1 MGRDKALYARG
12 KRGDLVCAMQ
22 TWSPRLWSTN
32 WRASTFVFDKLGR
45 QFMQRCARIRI
56 WRVNETVMGYLRI
69 LTAAVNIIITAEQ
82 HGPRHGLRAAAAVEG
97 KRLHWHGGPRW
108 GR

>member
-32 WRASTFVFDKLGR
+32 WRASTFV
-45 QFMQRCARIRI
+45 
-56 WRVNETVMGYLRI
+56 
-69 LTAAVNIIITAEQ
+69 LTNWAASLCRDV
-82 HGPRHGLRAAAAVEG
+82 PEG
-97 KRLHWHGGPRW
+97 QKIQYSKTRRYGKIEDPFSVKPVTSKNMIK
-108 GR
+108 